1 MFEKISEALKA
12 RAQKIKIIGC
22 DVDGVLTDGKLLI
35 SESGELLR
43 SMNVKDGFAMKFAID
58 NGYKI
63 GIISGG
69 TNEAVRSRLENLGI
83 EEIHLKSHNKIIHF
97 ENFVKK
103 FDFKA
108 KNILVMGDD
117 IPDIPI
123 IKAAGIG
130 TCPQDAVPE
139 VKSACNYVSKN
150 NGGKGAVRDVIEQVM
165 KIQNKWI

>member
-1 MFEKISEALKA
+1 MTTNYKENLIDIKA
-12 RAQKIKIIGC
+12 FIF

-69 TNEAVRSRLENLGI
+69 TNEGVRNRLKKLGI
-83 EEIHLKSHNKIIHF
+83 EEIHLKSHDKIIHF
-97 ENFVKK
+97 ESFVKK
-103 FDFKA
+103 YSFEA

-139 VKSACNYVSKN
+139 VKSACQYVSKN

>member
-1 MFEKISEALKA
+1 MTTNYKENLIDIKA
-12 RAQKIKIIGC
+12 FIF

-58 NGYKI
+58 NGFKI

-69 TNEAVRSRLENLGI
+69 TNEAVRSRLEKLGI
-83 EEIHLKSHNKIIHF
+83 EEIHLKSHDKIIHF

-103 FDFKA
+103 FEFDA

-139 VKSACNYVSKN
+139 VKSACQYISKN